1 MNCLS
6 TGAVTFVTC
15 VVSLC
20 AGAPVLALQ
29 PPKPEI
35 SLDASTKLDLLNA
48 RAEWVDYHGRRA
60 LRIAPLA
67 GQEQATDQE
76 MIAVLANSDFRN
88 GVIEIDVAGSR
99 RKGYAT
105 DDVSAFKGFIGV
117 SFRIR
122 GDSSE
127 RFYVRPENA
136 RLDSQLFRN
145 RSTQYEA
152 SPDYPWQRLRQES
165 PGMYES
171 YADMEAGGWT
181 RLRIEVSGSK
191 AKLYVNGAPQPA
203 LIVNDLKHGDTHG
216 AIGLWTRISVDAYFS
231 NLRVTP
237 AR

>member
-1 MNCLS
+1 MNWLS

-15 VVSLC
+15 VVGLC

-29 PPKPEI
+29 PAKPPI
-35 SLDASTKLDLLNA
+35 SLDASTKLDLVNA
-48 RAEWVDYHGRRA
+48 RAEWVDYRGRRA
-60 LRIAPLA
+60 LKIAPLA
-67 GQEQATDQE
+67 GKEQATDQE

-136 RLDSQLFRN
+136 RLDSQPFRN

>member
-1 MNCLS
+1 MNRSSRRL
-6 TGAVTFVTC
+6 AVLIMSAVGCCIAAPALASQPAKPTVT
-15 VVSLC
+15 
-20 AGAPVLALQ
+20 
-29 PPKPEI
+29 
-35 SLDASTKLDLLNA
+35 LDATTKIDPINA
-48 RAEWVDYHGRRA
+48 RVRWVDYRGRRA
-60 LRIAPLA
+60 LHVAPLV

-76 MIAVLANSDFRN
+76 MLAVLTGTDFQD
-88 GVIEIDVAGSR
+88 GVIEVDAAGSR

-122 GDSSE
+122 GDSAE

-136 RLDSQLFRN
+136 RLESQLFRN

-181 RLRIEVSGSK
+181 HLRIEVSGRT
-191 AKLYVNGAPQPA
+191 ARLYINAASQPA
-203 LIVNDLKHGDTHG
+203 LIVNDLKHRESHG

-231 NLRVTP
+231 NLRVTF
-237 AR
+237 R